1 MYINHAEINDWFD
14 EILTVR
20 ERVIV
25 RVSSK
30 CESQIAPEFGV
41 DPGVISIVIA

>member
-14 EILTVR
+14 KILTVR

-25 RVSSK
+25 RVSAK
-30 CESQIAPEFGV
+30 CESQIAPKLGV
-41 DPGVISIVIA
+41 DPGVISVVIA